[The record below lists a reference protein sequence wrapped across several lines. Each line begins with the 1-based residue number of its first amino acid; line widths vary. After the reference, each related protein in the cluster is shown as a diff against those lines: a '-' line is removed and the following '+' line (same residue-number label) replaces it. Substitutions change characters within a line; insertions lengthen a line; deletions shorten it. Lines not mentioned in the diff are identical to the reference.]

1 MRREINS
8 AFLQFSELLYVLHS
22 GALQHF
28 TPFPCPSHF
37 VMLIFTGGI
46 QLHTL

>member
-8 AFLQFSELLYVLHS
+8 AFLQFSELLYVLYS